1 MADINIIDE
10 FYIPLLN
17 QENMLTSKE
26 YKLLKDNN
34 ADTAELEGNAVHPA
48 SGEIKR
54 LLKLLMMKKEH

>member
-34 ADTAELEGNAVHPA
+34 VDTAELEGNAVHPQVA
-48 SGEIKR
+48 K
-54 LLKLLMMKKEH
+54 